1 MGDIQVRVTTQ
12 TLKVLG
18 TLISAADEISGA
30 DIARSTELASGT
42 LYPILARL
50 ERSRWIESKWEA
62 GDPHDLGRPRRRFY
76 KITALGARK
85 AREAVRAV
93 AVAFG
98 RSVWG
103 LS

>member
-1 MGDIQVRVTTQ
+1 MQVTTQ

-18 TLISAADEISGA
+18 ALISSADEISGA
-30 DIARSTELASGT
+30 DIARSVELASGT

-50 ERSRWIESKWEA
+50 ERAHWIESRWEE
-62 GDPHDLGRPRRRFY
+62 GDPHKLGRPRRRFY

-85 AREAVRAV
+85 AREAVNEVKRA
-93 AVAFG
+93 FR
-98 RSVWG
+98 RSAWS